1 MPPLKRVDHI
11 VAHILLEHVL
21 LRPSM
26 AVVCNFS
33 QNLFRSYGTNYFMS
47 NFD

>member
-26 AVVCNFS
+26 AVVEVKRAGNF
-33 QNLFRSYGTNYFMS
+33 LAHELMS
-47 NFD
+47 